1 MAFTLSQRNSALF
14 AGIGWLCAF
23 FLMTGSPAC
32 ADSTEDIWKKIDALP
47 WVHGPQQV
55 SALQNASLQ
64 LPQHFLFLDTM
75 GTPEFMRITQNPR
88 DGTEIEQVFG
98 PDDLHWFAILTFS
111 ADGYVDDNEKIDAD
125 AVLDSI
131 KRGTEQANELRTK
144 NGWAKMFV
152 TGWHR
157 PPAYDPQT
165 NRLEWAID
173 ASEVGGETS
182 TNFNTR
188 ILGRRGVTSAV
199 LVTDPTHFESDLVEF
214 KAALAGYDF
223 NPGDRYSEFKSGD
236 KVAEY
241 GLTALILGGAAAVA
255 GKTGILKALG
265 KFLWIGIVAVIA
277 AVSGLFKR
285 IFRFKAKS

>member
-1 MAFTLSQRNSALF
+1 MIFTQPRRITALL
-14 AGIGWLCAF
+14 AGIGGLFIF
-23 FLMTGSPAC
+23 FLLVAAPAS
-32 ADSTEDIWKKIDALP
+32 ADSAEDIWKRIDALP

-55 SALQNASLQ
+55 SALENAALQ
-64 LPQHFLFLDTM
+64 LPQHFIFLDAK

-88 DGTEIEQVFG
+88 DGTEVEQVFG

-111 ADGYVDDNEKIDAD
+111 EDGYVDDKEKIDAA

-131 KRGTEQANELRTK
+131 KRGTEQANELRKK
-144 NGWAKMFV
+144 NGWAEMFV

-157 PPAYDPQT
+157 PPAYDPKT

-173 ASEVGGETS
+173 ASEVGGGTS

-199 LVTDPTHFESDLVEF
+199 LVTNPAHFDTDLVEF
-214 KAALAGYDF
+214 KTALAGYDF
-223 NPGDRYSEFKSGD
+223 NPGDRYSEYQSGD

-255 GKTGILKALG
+255 GKTGILKAIG
-265 KFLWIGIVAVIA
+265 KFLWIGVVAVIA
-277 AVSGLFKR
+277 AVSSFFKR
-285 IFRFKAKS
+285 IFRSKAKS